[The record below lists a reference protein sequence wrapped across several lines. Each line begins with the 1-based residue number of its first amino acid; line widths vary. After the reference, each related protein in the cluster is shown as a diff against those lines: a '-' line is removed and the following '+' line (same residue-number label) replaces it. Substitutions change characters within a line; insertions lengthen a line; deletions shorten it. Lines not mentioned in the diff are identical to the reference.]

1 MTIKIG
7 INGLGRIGRM
17 VIRSLIE
24 NNNKKIEI
32 KHINSRS
39 SAEVMASLL
48 KYDSIHGK
56 FNSEIKHGK
65 NHLNINNKKITF
77 SQYSNL
83 NEIKWKNFGVDYVLE
98 CTGKFNSKDKLIT
111 HIKNG
116 AKKVIVSA
124 PCKNADKTIVYG
136 VNNKSINKND
146 LLIVGSGS
154 GETETLVTI
163 TDKAKSLGVTIVLF
177 TSNRSSKIAKQ
188 SRIVLA
194 INSPSP
200 KLKNNHGNKSIQ
212 PMGSLFEQSLMII
225 LDSCILYLTKI
236 MDMESTK
243 MFVKHANLE

>member
-1 MTIKIG
+1 M
-7 INGLGRIGRM
+7 
-17 VIRSLIE
+17 
-24 NNNKKIEI
+24 
-32 KHINSRS
+32 
-39 SAEVMASLL
+39 
-48 KYDSIHGK
+48 
-56 FNSEIKHGK
+56 K
-65 NHLNINNKKITF
+65 NELNIF
-77 SQYSNL
+77 SF
-83 NEIKWKNFGVDYVLE
+83 EILKE
-98 CTGKFNSKDKLIT
+98 IE
-111 HIKNG
+111 
-116 AKKVIVSA
+116 KVIIDYDDSSLKIFEKYLLTKERIFLAGVGRTGLVIKSFA
-124 PCKNADKTIVYG
+124 MRLMHLGLKVYVVG
-136 VNNKSINKND
+136 DINTPSINKND